1 MSSVR
6 RVRRPPIP
14 LEVLAA
20 VYFRDGWLCSLCRR
34 PTVFGLAL
42 KRAARHVEVLPP
54 RVQPAY
60 FDPQWRQDLSPLLDE
75 LGACI
80 DHVHAYSKGGAHDPS
95 NFATACARCNARKS
109 ARKKEDYL
117 ALAAP
122 WRVRGKH
129 GEPKR
134 WDGLAGLFV
143 ALARSATDL
152 SATERAWLKVLEPH
166 LSR

>member
-1 MSSVR
+1 MPKAPR
-6 RVRRPPIP
+6 RTPIS
-14 LEVLAA
+14 LDTQSA

-34 PTVFGLAL
+34 PTIFGLAL
-42 KRAARHVEVLPP
+42 KRAARQVEVVLPGAH
-54 RVQPAY
+54 PAY
-60 FDPQWRQDLSPLLDE
+60 FDPQWRRDLSPLLDE

-122 WRVRGKH
+122 WQVKGRH
-129 GEPKR
+129 GEPRR
-134 WDGLAGLFV
+134 WDGLTGLFV
-143 ALARSATDL
+143 TLARSAKDL
-152 SATERAWLKVLEPH
+152 TATERAWLRVLDSH
-166 LSR
+166 FAS